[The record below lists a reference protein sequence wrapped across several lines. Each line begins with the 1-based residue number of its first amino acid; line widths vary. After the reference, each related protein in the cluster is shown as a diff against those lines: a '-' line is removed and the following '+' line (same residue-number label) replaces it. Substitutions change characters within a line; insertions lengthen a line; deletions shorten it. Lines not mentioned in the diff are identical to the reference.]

1 MAAAHIT
8 GFLIL
13 CRPQNRLAVSA
24 AVAALPGVEVQHCG
38 DDGKIAAVAE
48 SGGEEEISGAIMQ
61 LQSLPG
67 VIAANLVYHGID
79 EDGEA

>member
-1 MAAAHIT
+1 MSAAHVT

-24 AVAALPGVEVQHCG
+24 AVAALPGVEVRHCS

-48 SGGEEEISGAIMQ
+48 SGSEEEISGAITQ
-61 LQSLPG
+61 LQTLPG

-79 EDGEA
+79 EDGKA